1 MANTNNNAVSPVSI
15 EIERLANMDLTTLT
29 KRQKSTV
36 KDAVKQ
42 LLDIL
47 EGKAKIDLGHNV
59 KMDTRHKIAMLNVT
73 EEYDD
78 TGDELDDRSS
88 MGAFKRM
95 FLFGNTEDIEDCDID
110 SILDDDN
117 EEYDIDKCIE
127 RAEANMEYFRGVLE
141 AVKTA
146 RERGCTKLA
155 AIDFNDWSDDCSDDD
170 DDD

>member
-29 KRQKSTV
+29 KRQKNAA
-36 KDAVKQ
+36 KEAVKQ
-42 LLDIL
+42 FLDVL

-59 KMDTRHKIAMLNVT
+59 KMDARHRIAMLDIT

-78 TGDELDDRSS
+78 TGDERDDRNT
-88 MGAFKRM
+88 MCTFKRM
-95 FLFGNTEDIEDCDID
+95 FLFGKTRDIEDCEID
-110 SILDDDN
+110 SVLDDAN

-127 RAEANMEYFRGVLE
+127 RAETNMEYFHGILE

-146 RERGCTKLA
+146 RERGCTRLA
-155 AIDFNDWSDDCSDDD
+155 AVDFNDWDDISADDD
-170 DDD
+170 